1 MEGIKIVELLS
12 KKNLNKNHFVNG
24 WIKTFRGNRFISIND
39 GSTSKNLQC
48 VIEYKKINETVLNKI
63 NTGASISIYGKL
75 IESQGEGQK
84 FEIKV
89 DELKIIGESDPNN
102 YPIQS
107 KKHSL
112 EFLREKAHL
121 RIRTSTFSSVM
132 RIRSSLAFA
141 IHEFFQKKRFFY
153 INTPIITGV
162 YVL

>member
-1 MEGIKIVELLS
+1 M
-12 KKNLNKNHFVNG
+12 
-24 WIKTFRGNRFISIND
+24 
-39 GSTSKNLQC
+39 QC

-63 NTGASISIYGKL
+63 NTGAAISIYGKL

-112 EFLREKAHL
+112 EFLREKQNYVKWLAPRL
-121 RIRTSTFSSVM
+121 
-132 RIRSSLAFA
+132 SSLF
-141 IHEFFQKKRFFY
+141 IERTKQEVKQDTTLKVQWKD
-153 INTPIITGV
+153 TPDLIEVSAEDVSTPTDKN
-162 YVL
+162 